1 MGMDAGRAAISSLWH
16 LEIGPIPHSE
26 TDVFLRRVAWTGAAT
41 SVQGIFFENATR
53 GRITTGVINAL
64 DVGVR
69 AGIDSEFPFNISV
82 DVLKATLAA
91 ALTTSHSGI
100 ALRSRAPKDSWCR
113 SKLPWMAEVEGEAI
127 KAGIRSG
134 NTALPPYPFG

>member
-41 SVQGIFFENATR
+41 SVQGIFFEDD
-53 GRITTGVINAL
+53 IMTGVINAL

-69 AGIDSEFPFNISV
+69 AGIDSEVPFNICV
-82 DVLKATLAA
+82 DVLKAALTA
-91 ALTTSHSGI
+91 ALITSCSGI